1 MDRGPGRPGDPCGP
15 GDPEVPSLSES
26 QGCSGGPTAIGVV
39 VVVLIVVAECVVVLG
54 IIVGCIVV
62 LGVGR
67 NGFVAGLTTGSPCVL
82 KILLLSISFLVTGGI
97 LLFVKTEEV

>member
-1 MDRGPGRPGDPCGP
+1 
-15 GDPEVPSLSES
+15 
-26 QGCSGGPTAIGVV
+26 
-39 VVVLIVVAECVVVLG
+39 VLG